1 MERGIQPRIEE
12 KRSIE
17 RKIQTRREEKSKS
30 REINNWLFPPWLV
43 INSQKVNSANGNGL
57 GELKGY
63 NLNILED

>member
-30 REINNWLFPPWLV
+30 REINN
-43 INSQKVNSANGNGL
+43 
-57 GELKGY
+57 
-63 NLNILED
+63 